1 MSLATS
7 ALSSAFSLAGLPRT
21 LALYS
26 VAVVAV
32 VARRIAL
39 GLVRYLAIAAVV
51 AVGVAFLTAAIFLAL
66 LDALGAVYAAA
77 IIGSAY
83 LVVGLMALV
92 VTRTGRV

>member
-26 VAVVAV
+26 IAVVAV

-39 GLVRYLAIAAVV
+39 RLARYLAIALVMAI
-51 AVGVAFLTAAIFLAL
+51 GVAFLTAAIFLAL
-66 LDALGAVYAAA
+66 LNALGAVYAAL
-77 IIGSAY
+77 IVGGAY
-83 LVVGLMALV
+83 LVVGLVALL
-92 VTRTGRV
+92 VTRSGRL